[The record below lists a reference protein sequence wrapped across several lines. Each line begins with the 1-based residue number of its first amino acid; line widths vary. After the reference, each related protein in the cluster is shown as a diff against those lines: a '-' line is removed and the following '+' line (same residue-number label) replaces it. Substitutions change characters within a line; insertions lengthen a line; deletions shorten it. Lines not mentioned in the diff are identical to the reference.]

1 MSAWYVNAHFMS
13 TVRTS
18 VMCALALSSAL
29 VFAPMARAQTNVAS
43 AATLHAK
50 VLYVT
55 RLSHRD
61 RVEDDKVKRYL
72 ETRGM
77 TVTMVDESAP
87 VSVAR
92 GEDLVIISSVVSARD
107 MVGTAYRDVGVPLV
121 TWESDLFDSLRFTGQ
136 KKGEDF
142 GEIEKEHYINVVN
155 APSPLAGG
163 VPAGKEWVY
172 PRDDQM
178 GWGRPAPGATV
189 IATVP
194 GEPTH
199 AVVFAYEKGATMD
212 YDFIAPARRV
222 ALFLGNRSFEKLS
235 TQGQALFDAAID
247 WAVAQPV
254 LPLPRVMNVVKA
266 GRSATASGATETS
279 PIKGAASSAD

>member
-1 MSAWYVNAHFMS
+1 MSKPSLLARAAAS
-13 TVRTS
+13 
-18 VMCALALSSAL
+18 ALAL
-29 VFAPMARAQTNVAS
+29 FAVCAAAS
-43 AATLHAK
+43 AATHTHQADQAQRAEQAPQAPRTPVALHK
-50 VLYVT
+50 NVLYVT

-61 RVEDDKVKRYL
+61 RDEDDKIVAHL
-72 ETRGM
+72 EQRGM
-77 TVTMVDESAP
+77 TVKLVNEDAPASA
-87 VSVAR
+87 AN

-107 MVGTAYRDVGVPLV
+107 MVGTPLRDVAVPLV

-142 GEIEKEHYINVVN
+142 GEIEHEHYVNVVN

-163 VPAGKEWVY
+163 VPAGKRWVY
-172 PRDDQM
+172 PRDDEM
-178 GWGRPAPGATV
+178 GWGKPGPGATIV
-189 IATVP
+189 ATVA

-235 TQGQALFDAAID
+235 ADGNAMFDAALD
-247 WAVAQPV
+247 WAV
-254 LPLPRVMNVVKA
+254 
-266 GRSATASGATETS
+266 GE
-279 PIKGAASSAD
+279 